1 MKKNRIYLAAAL
13 VLAAILGTGV
23 WSFVRGVSG
32 QLWATSIRTI
42 TETTHQ
48 GAMTLNL
55 QFEADFDMLEVIRES
70 LDQAGTSQ
78 LEDVLKLI
86 NVAEPEVMVYL
97 DGGNSLRPDVKP
109 DQKVWEALEGKRET
123 GR

>member
-78 LEDVLKLI
+78 LEDVHNLI
-86 NVAEPEVMVYL
+86 KDSHQDLIV
-97 DGGNSLRPDVKP
+97 
-109 DQKVWEALEGKRET
+109 
-123 GR
+123 